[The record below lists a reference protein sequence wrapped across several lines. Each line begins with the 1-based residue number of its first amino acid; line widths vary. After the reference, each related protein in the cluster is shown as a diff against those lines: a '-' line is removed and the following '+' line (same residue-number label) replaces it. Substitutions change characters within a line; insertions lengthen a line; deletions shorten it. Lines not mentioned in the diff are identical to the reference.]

1 MKKRIL
7 SFALVLLFCFSM
19 IGTVDLTGEHSHV
32 HADDGT
38 GTYETLSVVPG
49 MTTDTSIT
57 IYAVSDKYIVK
68 LYKETTEIADSVTGP
83 NISHPNHEGIK
94 YTTFS
99 GLESGTEYKLVLI
112 LVADNTQKSETSAST
127 LNPASGQPSA
137 PEVMSRSSRA
147 IKIKTIKGYQYAISE
162 SASVG
167 AWGATQTAD
176 GTYIFSGLTAGKTYY
191 IFARVA
197 KGASMESPASN
208 PTIVETVKVP
218 EDATFVSITNNSFT
232 INVIDGVLYS
242 IDGSNYSSVTTF
254 NATPGAP
261 VTLYSKY
268 AATPT
273 SAEGDVH

>member
-38 GTYETLSVVPG
+38 GPYETLSVVPG

-99 GLESGTEYKLVLI
+99 GL
-112 LVADNTQKSETSAST
+112 
-127 LNPASGQPSA
+127 
-137 PEVMSRSSRA
+137 
-147 IKIKTIKGYQYAISE
+147 
-162 SASVG
+162 
-167 AWGATQTAD
+167 
-176 GTYIFSGLTAGKTYY
+176 
-191 IFARVA
+191 
-197 KGASMESPASN
+197 
-208 PTIVETVKVP
+208 
-218 EDATFVSITNNSFT
+218 
-232 INVIDGVLYS
+232 
-242 IDGSNYSSVTTF
+242 
-254 NATPGAP
+254 
-261 VTLYSKY
+261 
-268 AATPT
+268 
-273 SAEGDVH
+273 